1 MTVLGIET
9 SCDETSAAIIQDGR
23 LLSNVVL
30 TQEIHRKY
38 GGVVPEL
45 ASREHEQQVISIIDI
60 AINRAEIT
68 KTDLEAV
75 AVTYGAGLFGAL
87 LVGLNVAKGIAIG
100 LGIPFLGVNHMEG
113 HLFAN
118 LIDNPDFDYP
128 FLCLL
133 VSGGHTQIWK
143 VEKFGDYDLI
153 GQTRDDAAGE
163 AFDKGAR
170 ILGLNYPGGP
180 EIEKKALNGDPDS
193 YKFTIPNVK
202 ASEFDFSFSGLKTA
216 LLYTVRKIQENKL
229 ENQISNLCAS
239 FQEIIVDTLLNKLE
253 KSISYTGLSK
263 IAVAGGVA
271 ANKRFRKK
279 AQILEQKLDVNIY
292 FPDLKF
298 CTDNAAMIAMAGYER
313 LKKGEISSLDLLA
326 VPNLMLDSIQND

>member
-298 CTDNAAMIAMAGYER
+298 CTDNAAM
-313 LKKGEISSLDLLA
+313 KKGEISSLDLLA